1 MKQNTPQWATTL
13 TALILGVTL
22 SGCATSFQ
30 QNSLAAVDSFPEVS
44 SEKSIAVDLAF
55 SGKLNGKPWIAENTH
70 NTAYLKNRCIEQ
82 LNDSGM
88 FGVVSPNLGATDLT
102 LHVAIINEKNT
113 DSSSELLTALTLFIV
128 PYKSTDTFRLLALVK
143 EPKTG
148 RQKRIELEE
157 RVSHYQQILMAPFA
171 LFKSQDN
178 ELEKCRTR
186 LLDTLC
192 LEIQKSGFLDD

>member
-1 MKQNTPQWATTL
+1 MTISTMQEIHTMKQNTPQWATTL

-102 LHVAIINEKNT
+102 LQ
-113 DSSSELLTALTLFIV
+113 SRL
-128 PYKSTDTFRLLALVK
+128 STR
-143 EPKTG
+143 
-148 RQKRIELEE
+148 
-157 RVSHYQQILMAPFA
+157 
-171 LFKSQDN
+171 
-178 ELEKCRTR
+178 RTP
-186 LLDTLC
+186 
-192 LEIQKSGFLDD
+192 IQAVNF